1 MRQLVSAVGQSRLN
15 ILAAIERVKPN
26 KLILFMDEKIVPLTK
41 QQILISTGIP
51 DLDVQFFK
59 LTDVNNIEKM
69 NSEIN
74 EYSTGMK
81 FSAESY
87 VLTSA
92 GTNALAM
99 KLILLNN
106 NFIKV
111 SIYSEDNLNS
121 VINGIHEAHEFDE
134 ESVKS
139 IHSLIIEDKT
149 IFTPELEIELNNDEE
164 FSSNS
169 KSISWNADVVFE
181 KDHFQVIY
189 ELQDETE
196 NNALNMGL
204 LKHKAIG
211 QSMALSGHF
220 GKKLFQTIVLDK
232 NNHLHKSES
241 KYIQIRS

>member
-111 SIYSEDNLNS
+111 SIYS
-121 VINGIHEAHEFDE
+121 
-134 ESVKS
+134 
-139 IHSLIIEDKT
+139 
-149 IFTPELEIELNNDEE
+149 
-164 FSSNS
+164 
-169 KSISWNADVVFE
+169 
-181 KDHFQVIY
+181 
-189 ELQDETE
+189 
-196 NNALNMGL
+196 
-204 LKHKAIG
+204 
-211 QSMALSGHF
+211 
-220 GKKLFQTIVLDK
+220 
-232 NNHLHKSES
+232 
-241 KYIQIRS
+241 